1 MSDQI
6 IDEAA
11 LLAPLADGDGVG
23 EDPRQDYSATAPYQK
38 LRDARADAR
47 AHERNRDAPSN
58 GDERGSTEADVAK
71 AWRDV
76 RRIATDILES
86 KAKDFEVA
94 AWLTESLV
102 RSDGLAGLAAGARL
116 LAGLL
121 EIFWEGGFPRPD
133 EDGLEGRAAPIGGLA
148 GGDTDGT
155 IMQALRRTTLFVRP
169 SGDPL
174 ALFQYEAAEDTAG
187 IADEQRREQRYAQ
200 GILPFDAIHEESVTG
215 RAALLSLKARAEAA
229 REDWRRL
236 ESQLEQRFGSDAP
249 PTRRVAE
256 LLNRLIAIAG
266 RLGGTSEKAP
276 APTNGDTPAGES
288 GGEMPAS
295 RAMGSVV
302 PAFGA
307 HTGNAIDRERALQ
320 MLEEIAGFFRRTEP
334 HSFLAFTLT
343 DAARRGRM
351 PLPALLAEVLPDEAA
366 RTAMLTAL
374 GIRPG
379 TVEDDGQGN

>member
-11 LLAPLADGDGVG
+11 LLAPLASGDGVG
-23 EDPRQDYSATAPYQK
+23 DDPRQDYSATAPYQK

-47 AHERNRDAPSN
+47 AEERDRDAGGGTDTAMAP
-58 GDERGSTEADVAK
+58 

-76 RRIATDILES
+76 RRLATDILEN
-86 KAKDFEVA
+86 KGKDFEVA
-94 AWLTESLV
+94 AWLTEALV

-116 LAGLL
+116 LSGLL
-121 EIFWEGGFPRPD
+121 ETFWENGFPQPD

-148 GGDTDGT
+148 GGDADGT
-155 IMQALRRTTLFVRP
+155 IMQALRRTTLFMRP
-169 SGDPL
+169 SGEPV
-174 ALFQYEAAEDTAG
+174 ALYQYDASEDTAG

-200 GILPFDAIHEESVTG
+200 GVLPFDSILEEAVMG
-215 RAALLSLKARAEAA
+215 RAALRGLTARTAAA
-229 REDWRRL
+229 RNDWRRL
-236 ESQLEQRFGSDAP
+236 EAQLELRFGTDAP
-249 PTRRVAE
+249 PTRRVSD
-256 LLNRLIAIAG
+256 LLDRLIAIAA
-266 RLGGTSEKAP
+266 RLGGASEQAP
-276 APTNGDTPAGES
+276 APASGDDPAGAS
-288 GGEMPAS
+288 GGETPVPPGGAGTPS
-295 RAMGSVV
+295 

-307 HTGNAIDRERALQ
+307 RAGNSIDRERALQ

-366 RTAMLTAL
+366 RNAMLTAL

-379 TVEDDGQGN
+379 ALEEDGQGG

>member
-47 AHERNRDAPSN
+47 AHERNRDAPSS
-58 GDERGSTEADVAK
+58 GDERGSTEADVAN

-229 REDWRRL
+229 GKPIQAFETIDKQVGILAGMSEADQLASLRMLLESWSDSAAELDQMVAAWASGDVQRL
-236 ESQLEQRFGSDAP
+236 E
-249 PTRRVAE
+249 E
-256 LLNRLIAIAG
+256 LAV
-266 RLGGTSEKAP
+266 TEMQ
-276 APTNGDTPAGES
+276 TETPALYE
-288 GGEMPAS
+288 
-295 RAMGSVV
+295 
-302 PAFGA
+302 
-307 HTGNAIDRERALQ
+307 
-320 MLEEIAGFFRRTEP
+320 
-334 HSFLAFTLT
+334 
-343 DAARRGRM
+343 
-351 PLPALLAEVLPDEAA
+351 ALLVRRNTDWADQIQTLLA
-366 RTAMLTAL
+366 
-374 GIRPG
+374 GSG
-379 TVEDDGQGN
+379 TVFIAVGAAHLAGDDSVQEILGDRGVTVTRE